1 MKPAKQQSFWQSA
14 LFKIGV
20 LLLVLAACAW
30 LGLTITTAR
39 EQALTPGEKNLG
51 VAVLGMI
58 CSGDCRCWRSVQPV
72 CVSCW
77 CIQWCFSTG
86 DFVQADLCI
95 RLADVSPFHLSAS
108 AWPMGIGPF
117 SDLLEDRCGPVVGCL
132 RSAGLRTLRKGVR
145 RDQNVGLLAQ
155 QYRDPIGHH

>member
-1 MKPAKQQSFWQSA
+1 VAVRQAQTARAGNQAVLNYHPAPQ
-14 LFKIGV
+14 
-20 LLLVLAACAW
+20 
-30 LGLTITTAR
+30 TITTAR

-86 DFVQADLCI
+86 DFVQADLCT

-108 AWPMGIGPF
+108 AWPMGVGPF
-117 SDLLEDRCGPVVGCL
+117 SDLLEGRCGPVVGCL
-132 RSAGLRTLRKGVR
+132 RSAGLRILRKVYDEIKTWG
-145 RDQNVGLLAQ
+145 
-155 QYRDPIGHH
+155 Y

>member
-58 CSGDCRCWRSVQPV
+58 WGLPMLAFGATGVCLLLVHSVV
-72 CVSCW
+72 
-77 CIQWCFSTG
+77 F
-86 DFVQADLCI
+86 LY
-95 RLADVSPFHLSAS
+95 
-108 AWPMGIGPF
+108 
-117 SDLLEDRCGPVVGCL
+117 
-132 RSAGLRTLRKGVR
+132 R
-145 RDQNVGLLAQ
+145 RFC
-155 QYRDPIGHH
+155 PS